1 MKPAFGA
8 VSMLLAIVIIGV
20 MAILTLPVL
29 KTTTSTN
36 LNDSSLKQESV
47 EETVDDLVKEIEMR
61 KQETMEY
68 YNNLSE

>member
-8 VSMLLAIVIIGV
+8 VSMLLTIAIIGV
-20 MAILTLPVL
+20 LAILTLPVL

-68 YNNLSE
+68 YNNLPE

>member
-20 MAILTLPVL
+20 IAILTLPVL

-36 LNDSSLKQESV
+36 LKDSSLKQESV

-68 YNNLSE
+68 YNNLPE

>member
-8 VSMLLAIVIIGV
+8 VSMLLAIAIIGV
-20 MAILTLPVL
+20 LAILTLPVL

-47 EETVDDLVKEIEMR
+47 DETVDDLVKEIEMR

-68 YNNLSE
+68 YNNLPE

>member
-20 MAILTLPVL
+20 IAILTLPVL

-36 LNDSSLKQESV
+36 LKDSSLKQESV
-47 EETVDDLVKEIEMR
+47 EETVDDLVKENEMR

-68 YNNLSE
+68 YNNLPE

>member
-20 MAILTLPVL
+20 LAILTLPVL

-68 YNNLSE
+68 YNNLPE

>member
-1 MKPAFGA
+1 MKPAFAA

-20 MAILTLPVL
+20 IAILTLPVL

-36 LNDSSLKQESV
+36 LKDSSLKQESV

-68 YNNLSE
+68 YNNLPE

>member
-20 MAILTLPVL
+20 IAILTLPVL

-68 YNNLSE
+68 YNNLPE